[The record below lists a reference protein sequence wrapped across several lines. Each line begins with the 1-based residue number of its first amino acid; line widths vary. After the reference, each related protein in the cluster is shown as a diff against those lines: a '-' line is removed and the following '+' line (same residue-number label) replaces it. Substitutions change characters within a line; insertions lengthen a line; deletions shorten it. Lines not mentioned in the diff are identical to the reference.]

1 MLAGAQLRGA
11 RAMLGWSA
19 GQLAAASK
27 VSLATIQRAEKEDG
41 PVRMTAANIETI
53 RRTLEAA
60 GVEFTD
66 GDALGVRLRKP
77 TEGKGG

>member
-1 MLAGAQLRGA
+1 MLDGAQLRGA

-27 VSLATIQRAEKEDG
+27 VSLATIQRAETSDG
-41 PVRMTAANIETI
+41 PVRMTAANAELI

-60 GVEFTD
+60 GVEFIPEN
-66 GDALGVRLRKP
+66 GGGAGVRLRKP
-77 TEGKGG
+77 GQ

>member
-1 MLAGAQLRGA
+1 MLGGAQLRGA

-27 VSLATIQRAEKEDG
+27 VSLATIQRAERRDG
-41 PVRMTAANIETI
+41 PVGMTAANIELI

-60 GVEFTD
+60 GVEFIPEN
-66 GDALGVRLRKP
+66 GGGAGVRLRKQDQ
-77 TEGKGG
+77 

>member
-1 MLAGAQLRGA
+1 MLDGAQLRGA

-27 VSLATIQRAEKEDG
+27 VSLATIQRAETGDG
-41 PVRMTAANIETI
+41 PVRMTAANVELI

-60 GVEFTD
+60 GVEFIPEN
-66 GDALGVRLRKP
+66 GGGVGVRLRTRLTP
-77 TEGKGG
+77 A

>member
-41 PVRMTAANIETI
+41 PVRMTAANIEVI
-53 RRTLEAA
+53 RRTLETA
-60 GVEFTD
+60 GVEFISEN
-66 GDALGVRLRKP
+66 GGGAGVRLQKP
-77 TEGKGG
+77 AGVK